1 MAARRPTSTTTSK
14 QSTSPTRSSAGTAPA
29 SAGDPRNASAR
40 PRRRR
45 RSGTGA
51 DKPSVQSPQVAVSNE
66 IDEPAASV
74 APDNRSFAELGVPAS
89 LAAALAATGVT
100 KPFPIQAAT
109 LPDSLAGKDVL
120 GRGRTG
126 SGKTYAF
133 VLPVL
138 ARLAASGTKR
148 RPNQPP

>member
-1 MAARRPTSTTTSK
+1 LEYYMAVRRPTSTSTQSA
-14 QSTSPTRSSAGTAPA
+14 STSRS
-29 SAGDPRNASAR
+29 R

-45 RSGTGA
+45 GASSGQP
-51 DKPSVQSPQVAVSNE
+51 KVAESNNTVTASYDE
-66 IDEPAASV
+66 IEPMV
-74 APDNRSFAELGVPAS
+74 VPDNLTFADLGVPAS
-89 LAAALAATGVT
+89 LVSALSAAGVT

-133 VLPVL
+133 VLPML
-138 ARLAASGTKR
+138 ARLATSRSR
-148 RPNQPP
+148 RRSPR